1 MREKHNGHYI
11 LKVQM
16 GGSHFARIDKVKEGE
31 QKSEWI
37 FWIKGEPIRMNCSL
51 DFKDIETE
59 EESIGFALKNIRRA
73 LLTLSVSQILCG
85 IAIIALSISA
95 MLR

>member
-11 LKVQM
+11 LTVQIENQYY
-16 GGSHFARIDKVKEGE
+16 SRIDKVEDGK
-31 QKSEWI
+31 QKGRWLFCI
-37 FWIKGEPIRMNCSL
+37 NGKPIQMNCSI

-73 LLTLSVSQILCG
+73 LLALSVSQILCG
-85 IAIIALSISA
+85 ISIIALSISA
-95 MLR
+95 MLK